1 MSSENFYLKN
11 LKKLRHKKGWTQ
23 EKLAREAGISFHTF
37 IKIENGRTKNPKIK
51 TLIKIAKA
59 LGVSLDK
66 LVSSSKKSS
75 K

>member
-1 MSSENFYLKN
+1 MSSKNSHLKN
-11 LKKLRHKKGWTQ
+11 LKKLRHKKGWSQ
-23 EKLAREAGISFHTF
+23 EKLAREAGISYQTL
-37 IKIENGRTKNPKIK
+37 IKIERGYTENPKLQ

-66 LVSSSKKSS
+66 LVGSSKKIS